1 MRRRERSKQ
10 MNRTARF
17 AIFLGSFLVF
27 AILSNSNAA
36 ELDQRLEFFAPL
48 FGPTWQ
54 GGYVGENAP
63 DMVITLKFEPVLNG
77 MAVKYSREAAEI
89 DFFMET
95 HFYWDPSRGEV
106 RFIGLNSRG
115 IVNEGTARMIDGSIV
130 LIGDSHQLDKTTE
143 FKTEFEIDSKGVLR
157 DTFTRK
163 QGGAWVSGHTQEYV
177 GKE

>member
-1 MRRRERSKQ
+1 
-10 MNRTARF
+10 MNRTARL
-17 AIFLGSFLVF
+17 AIFLEFFLVF

-36 ELDQRLEFFAPL
+36 ELDQHLEFFAPL

-54 GGYVGENAP
+54 GGFIGENAP
-63 DMVITLKFEPVLNG
+63 DMVIVLKFEPILNG

-106 RFIGLNSRG
+106 RFISLNSRG
-115 IVNEGTARMIDGSIV
+115 IVNEGTARLIDGSIV
-130 LIGDSHQLDKTTE
+130 LVGYSHHLDKTTE
-143 FKTEFEIDSKGVLR
+143 YRTEFEIDSNGVLR

-163 QGGAWVSGHTQEYV
+163 QDGAWVSGHTQEYII
-177 GKE
+177 KE